1 MSINIPL
8 RLPEYHGDHHKY
20 PKESWKQYKF
30 NLELAYKVA
39 GVKNISDEQKAAHLL
54 QGLQGKARSYLE
66 LNPEL
71 MTQSLKEVEKALE
84 LQFGRSRAQ
93 GLPDLNAI
101 VQKPNESVSEY
112 AARMKTAAMPMSDEK
127 RSVQIMTEQEIRDKD
142 IDRTIVQVW
151 TPEEYAREL
160 RIIKESTD
168 RFVCPYFIK
177 GLRKT
182 IQDAIIPQRP
192 ETLEDAIKLAT
203 EHERYAQMYG
213 RTETPEVNMVE
224 AQAAP
229 SKNRN
234 SKKNDYGDEEVINK
248 VSKHLKKL
256 NKDSDDPSAP
266 NDRYRNPGNRP
277 DNRVATTGTGPTC
290 HYCGQVGHF
299 SRQCPVKKYHEQ
311 QARQDNY
318 LNGKRS
324 GGAFMQRGMRD
335 MLPAGPGHSYPAT
348 GQPGKNAY
356 TQNSKNGEHPPQG
369 GDTRVGIRFPAPFIR
384 QNPPPE
390 GRRANQ
396 Q

>member
-8 RLPEYHGDHHKY
+8 RLPEFHGDYHKY
-20 PKESWKQYKF
+20 PKESWKQYRF

-71 MTQSLKEVEKALE
+71 MSQSLKEVEKALE
-84 LQFGRSRAQ
+84 LQFGGSRAQ

-112 AARMKTAAMPMSDEK
+112 AARMKTAAMPMSDEN

-142 IDRTIVQVW
+142 IDRNIVQVW

-160 RIIKESTD
+160 KIIKESAD
-168 RFVCPYFIK
+168 RFVSPYFIK
-177 GLRKT
+177 GLKKT
-182 IQDAIIPQRP
+182 IQDAIMPQRP

-203 EHERYAQMYG
+203 EYERYAIKYG
-213 RTETPEVNMVE
+213 RSENPEINMVE

-229 SKNRN
+229 VKNRN
-234 SKKNDYGDEEVINK
+234 SKKNQNGDEEVIKK
-248 VSKHLKKL
+248 VSHHLKNL
-256 NKDSDDPSAP
+256 NKDSVQPAP
-266 NDRYRNPGNRP
+266 NARYQNPGNQS
-277 DNRVATTGTGPTC
+277 DIRVAAGGTGPNC
-290 HYCGQVGHF
+290 HYCGQVGHYV
-299 SRQCPVKKYHEQ
+299 RQCPVKKYHEQ

-324 GGAFMQRGMRD
+324 GGAFVQRGMRN
-335 MLPAGPGHSYPAT
+335 MLPAGPGYSHPSAT
-348 GQPGKNAY
+348 GQSSKNNY
-356 TQNSKNGEHPPQG
+356 NQNSKNGEHPPQG
-369 GDTRVGIRFPAPFIR
+369 GDTRIGMRFPAPFTR
-384 QNPPPE
+384 QNPPQE

>member
-8 RLPEYHGDHHKY
+8 RLPEYHGDHQKF

-39 GVKNISDEQKAAHLL
+39 GVKNISDDQKAAHLL

-71 MTQSLKEVEKALE
+71 MSQPLKEVEKALE

-101 VQKPNESVSEY
+101 VQKPNESVSEF

-142 IDRTIVQVW
+142 IDRNIVQVW
-151 TPEEYAREL
+151 TPEEYAREQ
-160 RIIKESTD
+160 RIIKESAD

-177 GLRKT
+177 GLKKPL
-182 IQDAIIPQRP
+182 QDAIMPRHP
-192 ETLEDAIKLAT
+192 ETLDDAIKLAT
-203 EHERYAQMYG
+203 EHERYSQIYG
-213 RTETPEVNMVE
+213 RSDPPEINMVE

-229 SKNRN
+229 SKARKPN
-234 SKKNDYGDEEVINK
+234 KNVTFDEEVVK
-248 VSKHLKKL
+248 KASQQLKKL
-256 NKDSDDPSAP
+256 NKDPVQSSA
-266 NDRYRNPGNRP
+266 P
-277 DNRVATTGTGPTC
+277 DNRYDTGVAAAGTGRNC
-290 HYCGQVGHF
+290 HYCGQAGHYA
-299 SRQCPVKKYHEQ
+299 RQCLVKKYHEQ

-335 MLPAGPGHSYPAT
+335 MFPASPGRPYQTAA
-348 GQPGKNAY
+348 GQSGNNAY
-356 TQNSKNGEHPPQG
+356 NQNSKNGERPPQG
-369 GDTRVGIRFPAPFIR
+369 GDTRVGMRFPAPFIR
-384 QNPPPE
+384 QNSSQD
-390 GRRANQ
+390 GRKTNQ